1 MPITHDYECSAC
13 KSLFEALVEVE
24 QREVDCPVCQK
35 GRAVRVYK
43 VFGTMLGKSKGKFP
57 YFDTGAGQTFESPRD
72 RDDYARKTGR
82 FHNRPGPVMGIAG
95 PEEFDR
101 SRHAPRTPDPLYDD
115 EPDPA
120 FIEQAKRD
128 WDDVK
133 FGRIPLEVE
142 EKRVQDVAADFL
154 NADAPDMKPAS

>member
-1 MPITHDYECSAC
+1 MAVNHDYECESC

-24 QREVDCPVCQK
+24 QREVVCPVCRE

-57 YFDTGAGQTFESPRD
+57 YFDTQLGITLESSQHRD
-72 RDDYARKTGR
+72 RVARERGLVT
-82 FHNRPGPVMGIAG
+82 MGKQ
-95 PEEFDR
+95 EFDR
-101 SRHAPRTPDPLYDD
+101 SRHAPRTPDPLDSD
-115 EPDPA
+115 AVDPA

-128 WDDVK
+128 WDDIK
-133 FGRIPLEVE
+133 FGRLPVEVE

-154 NADAPDMKPAS
+154 NADTASIKPPV